1 MELYFRL
8 MSVSRKTIRVNLT
21 AALNSSSCLSS
32 LRSGCVDHLQFA
44 CGLAASAVSKT
55 RLWLSLLLPRPVVA
69 IHRHRRFHDRP
80 IARVRFDLEFAAEHF
95 GALAHAGQTETSV
108 LAGLMRMI
116 RMEGT
121 SVVRDFQTDVA
132 VLLEQL
138 ELRFRRLRVLLDV
151 VQGFLRD
158 AEKAG
163 VACERRL
170 KNQETLPRNRRRR
183 GQSIRASRAIAAT

>member
-1 MELYFRL
+1 
-8 MSVSRKTIRVNLT
+8 
-21 AALNSSSCLSS
+21 
-32 LRSGCVDHLQFA
+32 
-44 CGLAASAVSKT
+44 
-55 RLWLSLLLPRPVVA
+55 
-69 IHRHRRFHDRP
+69 
-80 IARVRFDLEFAAEHF
+80 
-95 GALAHAGQTETSV
+95 
-108 LAGLMRMI
+108 MRMI

-132 VLLEQL
+132 VMLEQL

-151 VQGFLRD
+151 VQGFLRN

-170 KNQETLPRNRRRR
+170 KNQETFPRRRRRR